1 MMRADLTDSLDRL
14 LRCRAGDVLRLNM
27 IDGGARYGS
36 DHYVVVERPV
46 EFVSDPERGIEMDV
60 LPLVND
66 GQVEFVT
73 VTATGEAWFRLR
85 TRGGDLPR
93 CNVWAGPFREVAP

>member
-1 MMRADLTDSLDRL
+1 MMRADLTESHARL
-14 LRCRAGDVLRLNM
+14 LRCRAGDVMRLNM

-36 DHYVVVERPV
+36 EHYVVAERPC

-60 LPLVND
+60 LPLVH
-66 GQVEFVT
+66 GGSVEFVT

-85 TRGGDLPR
+85 ARGGLSR
-93 CNVWAGPFREVAP
+93 CNVWAGPFREVQP